1 MNTTKN
7 KKGGRKPTTK
17 SGGSQMTKQISDL
30 AVPFGLILAKESLQ
44 QFLHNNNSN
53 PSKKAS
59 KSKRVSLSGGMGCSS
74 KKDTSLQGAPVGGNK
89 KTPTRRASLKAK

>member
-44 QFLHNNNSN
+44 QFLNSN
-53 PSKKAS
+53 KSTPSKKVS
-59 KSKRVSLSGGMGCSS
+59 KSKRVSLSGGMGCS
-74 KKDTSLQGAPVGGNK
+74 KKDTSLQGAPVGGSK